1 MKYIEIIDKIDI
13 KSGAQFSLKSLFKKL
28 VGITESLWF
37 KNIDRIIHQNKL
49 SRCHFISQG
58 QKAVFFALNTFFY
71 FFIVFYD
78 GFVNIF
84 NRRTTRFTSP
94 EAVFK
99 IATAASCVEF
109 VRSDSFTLII

>member
-49 SRCHFISQG
+49 SRCHFYITRPEGSI
-58 QKAVFFALNTFFY
+58 FLLSILFN
-71 FFIVFYD
+71 FFIIFYD